1 MLGKYFVRVLLLIL
15 PASSSRCCVLPD
27 LCDCICVCALR
38 SKSDLLFSICVQF
51 VCNYFCFVCHIVVVV
66 VALMFLGPC
75 VAGSRVTGREDQRI
89 SGGRSG

>member
-1 MLGKYFVRVLLLIL
+1 M
-15 PASSSRCCVLPD
+15 
-27 LCDCICVCALR
+27 CALR

-51 VCNYFCFVCHIVVVV
+51 VCNYFCFVCDIVVVV

-75 VAGSRVTGREDQRI
+75 VAGSVVIGREDQRI